1 MWEREP
7 MASVAPGIP
16 SVRVADTSELP
27 DALRRLG
34 LDAPRPVVAL
44 VGGASGL
51 VDGGHLRDLFTDEL
65 VPVVRRVGAAIVDG
79 ATDAGVVALV
89 GRARAEDE
97 AAGFPLVG
105 VAVEALVRAE
115 AEIEPHHT
123 HLLLVPGSDWGDETP
138 WLARVAGALAGPRP
152 SVTVLVEGGE
162 IALADVEES
171 VAAGRRVVV
180 VEGSGRTADALA
192 GAADGPRLDA
202 LRASGLVEAVPPGS
216 LATVLAPIL
225 EAP

>member
-1 MWEREP
+1 
-7 MASVAPGIP
+7 MAPVAPGIP
-16 SVRVADTSELP
+16 TVRVADMNELP
-27 DALRRLG
+27 GALRRLG
-34 LDAPRPVVAL
+34 LGMPRPVVAL

-51 VDGGHLRDLFTDEL
+51 VDGGQLRALFTDEL

-89 GRARAEDE
+89 GRAHAEDE
-97 AAGFPLVG
+97 AAAFPLVG

-138 WLARVAGALAGPRP
+138 WLAQVAGALAGPRP

-162 IALADVEES
+162 IALADVEAS

-202 LRASGLVEAVPPGS
+202 LRASGLVEVVAPGS

>member
-1 MWEREP
+1 
-7 MASVAPGIP
+7 MAPVAPGIP
-16 SVRVADTSELP
+16 SVRVADMSELP
-27 DALRRLG
+27 GALRRLG
-34 LDAPRPVVAL
+34 LGAPRPVVAL

-51 VDGGHLRDLFTDEL
+51 VDSGHLRGLFTDEL
-65 VPVVRRVGAAIVDG
+65 VPVVRRAGAAIVDG

-89 GRARAEDE
+89 GRAHAEDE
-97 AAGFPLVG
+97 AAFPLVG

-162 IALADVEES
+162 IALADVEAS

-202 LRASGLVEAVPPGS
+202 LRASGLVEAVAPGS

>member
-1 MWEREP
+1 
-7 MASVAPGIP
+7 MAPVAPGIP
-16 SVRVADTSELP
+16 SVRVVDPSELP

-34 LDAPRPVVAL
+34 LGTPRPVVAL

-51 VDGGHLRDLFTDEL
+51 EDGERLRGLFADEL
-65 VPVVRRVGAAIVDG
+65 VPVVRRTGAAIVDG

-89 GRARAEDE
+89 GRAHADDD
-97 AAGFPLVG
+97 AAAFPLVG

-152 SVTVLVEGGE
+152 SVTVLVEGGD
-162 IALADVEES
+162 IALADVEAS

-202 LRASGLVEAVPPGS
+202 LRASGLVEAVVPGS
-216 LATVLAPIL
+216 LAAVLAPIL